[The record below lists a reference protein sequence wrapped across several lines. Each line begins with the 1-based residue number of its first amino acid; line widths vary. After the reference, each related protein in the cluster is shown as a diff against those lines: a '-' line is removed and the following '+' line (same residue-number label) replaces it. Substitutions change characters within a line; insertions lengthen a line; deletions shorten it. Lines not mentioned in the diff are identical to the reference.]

1 MKATLALAHLA
12 AGGEQS
18 IGEGL
23 DLFTGLTQQMQG
35 QTLGGTR
42 TDAGQTLE
50 LIDQPRQGS
59 GEAAQ
64 RPGARES
71 NLGRTFP
78 PGERMRG
85 S

>member
-1 MKATLALAHLA
+1 MKAAPALAHLA

-23 DLFTGLTQQMQG
+23 DLLSGLAQQVQG
-35 QTLGGTR
+35 QSLGGAR
-42 TDAGQTLE
+42 PDAGQALE
-50 LIDQPRQGS
+50 LLDQTRQGS

-64 RPGARES
+64 RPGAGEL
-71 NLGRTFP
+71 NLGRVFP